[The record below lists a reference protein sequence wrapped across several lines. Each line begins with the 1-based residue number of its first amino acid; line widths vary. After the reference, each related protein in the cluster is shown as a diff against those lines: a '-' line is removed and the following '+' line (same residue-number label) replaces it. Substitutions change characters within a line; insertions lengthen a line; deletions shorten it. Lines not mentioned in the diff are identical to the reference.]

1 MHQITNIDIQIIK
14 LTNFTSY
21 SDNIRDVR
29 NNNNNNNNNHPRKE
43 HHHIKEN
50 HRSNGSN
57 VNKTVESRHRSN
69 RTHQFKDFLQGPR
82 SPNN

>member
-1 MHQITNIDIQIIK
+1 MRLFRISRNKTDKISFA
-14 LTNFTSY
+14 L
-21 SDNIRDVR
+21 DNIRDVR
-29 NNNNNNNNNHPRKE
+29 NNNNNTHPRKE

-50 HRSNGSN
+50 HRPNGSN
-57 VNKTVESRHRSN
+57 VIKTVESRHRSN

>member
-1 MHQITNIDIQIIK
+1 MLHATKNVSNRNSTIHFDIP
-14 LTNFTSY
+14 
-21 SDNIRDVR
+21 DNIRDVR

-57 VNKTVESRHRSN
+57 VNKAVESRHRSN
-69 RTHQFKDFLQGPR
+69 RTHQFKDFLQQGPR
-82 SPNN
+82 SPN